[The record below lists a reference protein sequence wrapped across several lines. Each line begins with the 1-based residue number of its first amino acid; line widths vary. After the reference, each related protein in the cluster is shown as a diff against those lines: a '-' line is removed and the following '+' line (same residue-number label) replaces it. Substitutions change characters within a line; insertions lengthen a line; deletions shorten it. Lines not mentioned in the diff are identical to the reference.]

1 MTDEIFTPTTAQ
13 EWGHTLRLLRQEA
26 GMTQKEAA
34 EQAGMKPPHLSDIE
48 AGRHGMTVYTLEQI
62 LGALGYEIYIRK
74 RQ

>member
-13 EWGHTLRLLRQEA
+13 DWGHTLRLLRQEA
-26 GMTQKEAA
+26 GVGQAA
-34 EQAGMKPPHLSDIE
+34 LARLADMAPASVCEIE
-48 AGRHGMTVYTLEQI
+48 HGRHGMTVYTLEKI

>member
-13 EWGHTLRLLRQEA
+13 DWGHTLRLLRQEA
-26 GMTQKEAA
+26 G
-34 EQAGMKPPHLSDIE
+34 LSQPALARLADMAPSSMYEIE
-48 AGRHGMTVYTLEQI
+48 AGRHGMTVYTLEKI